1 MNSKSVRHHVERM
14 NPLLKAFLLPL
25 ALILA
30 SIIALMITA
39 SSDVW
44 AGTTNV
50 GNGDDGADLEG
61 SVPLDSGPIVEA
73 RKKAVDRLVKLD
85 VEGIPGLGKLIPEV
99 RRTPLFISKRDIPA
113 DEANGGSRYH
123 SDMSGM
129 LFASTFTEPNAPTTF
144 YPAAKTLN
152 EDQLIA
158 LHIHEALHRA
168 LPPSVAEDENIV
180 SQITVA
186 ITSPE
191 SSNDRIKAKVL
202 KLMPE
207 LDSPRMTFSP
217 ADAMMT
223 AEKYPVPED
232 AKVKRPSIL
241 GYSYKVFNN
250 PQSAQDSSISPLT
263 SMQTIQSFLYPFG
276 SDKNPIGIG
285 IELSFLNR
293 VDGTSQMGPL
303 NLSTRMRLWS
313 SRGFD
318 VGAWAVASLNTLS
331 AEEMKNTPYGRD
343 VLSGGLSMQKDLQHF
358 YVENLLGLT
367 SQGKANQQIGTI
379 PYTYDYGSVVNATV
393 RAGAK
398 LGMFRLGGFGELFLA
413 DYYRINGGAFQ
424 FDSGRYE
431 ITSGGPEFTLEGN
444 SWSVGI
450 YGRFILNSTKDANFD
465 YLGNVMGQGV
475 GQGSIGGTV
484 AIKL

>member
-1 MNSKSVRHHVERM
+1 MNTKS
-14 NPLLKAFLLPL
+14 LFLKSQARKGLFPVALIIASTFL
-25 ALILA
+25 ALI
-30 SIIALMITA
+30 IAT
-39 SSDVW
+39 STDGW

-61 SVPLDSGPIVEA
+61 SVPIDNGPIVEA
-73 RKKAVDRLVKLD
+73 RKKAVDKLLKLD

-99 RRTPLFISKRDIPA
+99 RRTPLFISKRDVPA
-113 DEANGGSRYH
+113 DEANEGSRYH

-158 LHIHEALHRA
+158 LHIHEGLHRS
-168 LPPSVAEDENIV
+168 LPSTVAEDENIV

-191 SSNDRIKAKVL
+191 SSNDRIKAKIL

-217 ADAMMT
+217 ADGTMA
-223 AEKYPVPED
+223 AEKYPIPEN

-263 SMQTIQSFLYPFG
+263 SMQTVQSFLYPFG
-276 SDKNPIGIG
+276 NDKNPLGIG

-293 VDGTSQMGPL
+293 VDSSTQMGPL
-303 NLSTRMRLWS
+303 NLSGRMRIWS

-318 VGAWAVASLNTLS
+318 VGAWAVVSLNTLS

-343 VLSGGLSMQKDLQHF
+343 VFSGGLSMQKDLQYF
-358 YVENLLGLT
+358 YIENLLGLT
-367 SQGKANQQIGTI
+367 SQGTSSQQIGTV
-379 PYTYDYGSVVNATV
+379 PYTYSYGSVVSATV
-393 RAGAK
+393 RAGGK
-398 LGMFRLGGFGELFLA
+398 LGMFHMGVFGEIFLA
-413 DYYRINGGAFQ
+413 DYYRVSGGAFQ

-431 ITSGGPEFTLEGN
+431 ITSGGPEFTIEGN